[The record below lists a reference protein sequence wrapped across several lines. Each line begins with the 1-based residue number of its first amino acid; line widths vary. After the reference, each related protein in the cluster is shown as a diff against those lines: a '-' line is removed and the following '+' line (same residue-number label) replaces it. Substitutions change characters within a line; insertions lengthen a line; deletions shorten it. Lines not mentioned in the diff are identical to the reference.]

1 MVCRSCGLDNDPY
14 ATFCARC
21 NATLAAEATQ
31 PQFSPPA
38 SPPGPAPFPPRRR
51 SPLLFPVL
59 AAGVILLLAAG
70 VLVMRPG
77 KPDNQV
83 AAPAATTAYPATA
96 AAVTSPAAD
105 PTTKPAASPQD
116 QAEVFDKL
124 LNRSAASRAKL
135 NQAIAN
141 VNRCTRLDV
150 ALARM
155 RAVGDERT
163 QQIAAVDA
171 ADVSA
176 LAGGETLRSTLK
188 VALSNALAADREF
201 VAWATPAVTGGCG
214 NTTARKAAWN
224 RGQAASKKAQAA
236 KKQFV
241 AAWNPV
247 AVPLGFES
255 RTTQYI

>member
-38 SPPGPAPFPPRRR
+38 PPAPGPAPFPPTRRR
-51 SPLLFPVL
+51 PLMVPVL
-59 AAGVILLLAAG
+59 AASVILLIAAG
-70 VLVMRPG
+70 VLFVRAG
-77 KPDNQV
+77 KPDNPV
-83 AAPAATTAYPATA
+83 AGPATTTTTTTPTTEA
-96 AAVTSPAAD
+96 AATSPAPG
-105 PTTKPAASPQD
+105 PTTRPQD
-116 QAEVFDKL
+116 QAEVFDEL
-124 LNRSAASRAKL
+124 LDRSAASRAKL
-135 NQAIAN
+135 NQAIEN
-141 VNRCTRLDV
+141 VNRCTRLDA
-150 ALARM
+150 ALAGM

-176 LAGGETLRSTLK
+176 LTDGETLRSTLK
-188 VALSNALAADREF
+188 SALSSALAADREF
-201 VAWATPAVTGGCG
+201 VAWAAPAVSNGCG
-214 NTTARKAAWN
+214 NTTARKAAWS